1 MVATFGG
8 NSSDGSL
15 RLEKFIHT
23 LYSTSRKLM
32 KSILLTAALAAFAVQ
47 ARAQTATAPR
57 AAADQIATKKGP
69 LTVQP
74 ITHGSVVFTWN
85 GKTIYVDPYG
95 GASAYAGL
103 AAPDVILITDIH
115 GDHLD
120 PKTLAGLSVG
130 KALMVVPKAVAAQL
144 PAEYKAQVRILNN
157 GQRLDTLGMTVSAIP
172 MYNLPE
178 AADAPHTKG
187 RGNGYVLGLGGKN
200 VYLSGDTED
209 IAEMRALKGIDVA
222 FVCMNLPYTMDV
234 NQAAQGVL
242 AFKPGIV
249 YPYHYRGQNGL
260 SDVAAFKK
268 TVNAANKKIDV
279 RLRNWYPAAK

>member
-1 MVATFGG
+1 
-8 NSSDGSL
+8 
-15 RLEKFIHT
+15 
-23 LYSTSRKLM
+23 M
-32 KSILLTAALAAFAVQ
+32 KSTLIFTTALASFAVLAQ
-47 ARAQTATAPR
+47 AQTATPGAAPR
-57 AAADQIATKKGP
+57 VAADQIATKKGS

-74 ITHGSVVFTWN
+74 ITHGSVVLTWN

-95 GASAYAGL
+95 GAESYAGL

-115 GDHLD
+115 GDHMDL
-120 PKTLAGLSVG
+120 KTLAGLSVD
-130 KALMVVPKAVAAQL
+130 KALVVVPKAVAEKL
-144 PAEYKAQVRILNN
+144 PAAYKTQVRILNN
-157 GQRLDTLGMTVSAIP
+157 GQQLDTLGMTVSAIP

-234 NQAAQGVL
+234 NQAAQAVL

-260 SDVAAFKK
+260 SDVDSFKK
-268 TVNAANKKIDV
+268 TVNTANKKIDV
-279 RLRNWYPAAK
+279 RLRNWYAAPK

>member
-1 MVATFGG
+1 MKSTLILAAVLVAVAT
-8 NSSDGSL
+8 
-15 RLEKFIHT
+15 
-23 LYSTSRKLM
+23 
-32 KSILLTAALAAFAVQ
+32 Q
-47 ARAQTATAPR
+47 AQAQTAPAPR

-95 GASAYAGL
+95 GAAAYAGL

-130 KALMVVPKAVAAQL
+130 KALMIVPQAVADKL
-144 PAEYKAQVRILNN
+144 PAEYKAQVRVLGN
-157 GQRLDTLGMTVSAIP
+157 GQKLDTLDMTVSAIP

-178 AADAPHTKG
+178 APDAPHTKG
-187 RGNGYVLGLGGKN
+187 RGNGYVLNLGGKN

-209 IAEMRALKGIDVA
+209 IAEMRALKSIDVA

-234 NQAAQGVL
+234 QQAAQGVL

-260 SDVAAFKK
+260 SDVDGFKN
-268 TVNAANKKIDV
+268 TVNQANKKIDV
-279 RLRNWYPAAK
+279 RLRNWYPAAQ

>member
-1 MVATFGG
+1 
-8 NSSDGSL
+8 
-15 RLEKFIHT
+15 
-23 LYSTSRKLM
+23 M
-32 KSILLTAALAAFAVQ
+32 KSTFLLTAALAVFAVQ
-47 ARAQTATAPR
+47 AQAQMAAPAAAPL

-69 LTVQP
+69 ITVQP

-95 GASAYAGL
+95 GAEAYAGL

-130 KALMVVPKAVAAQL
+130 KALMIVPKAVAEKL
-144 PAEYKAQVRILNN
+144 PAEYQAQVRILNN
-157 GQRLDTLGMTVSAIP
+157 GQRLDTLDMSVSAVA

-178 AADAPHTKG
+178 AADSRHTKG
-187 RGNGYVLGLGGKN
+187 RGNGYVLNLGGKN

-209 IAEMRALKGIDVA
+209 IAEMRALKKIDVA

-234 NQAAQGVL
+234 DQAAQGVL

-249 YPYHYRGQNGL
+249 YPYHYRGQDGL
-260 SDVAAFKK
+260 SDVDSFKK
-268 TVNAANKKIDV
+268 TVNTANKKIDV

>member
-1 MVATFGG
+1 
-8 NSSDGSL
+8 
-15 RLEKFIHT
+15 
-23 LYSTSRKLM
+23 M
-32 KSILLTAALAAFAVQ
+32 KSLLILAAALATVATSVQ
-47 ARAQTATAPR
+47 AQTAPSTPAPR

-74 ITHGSVVFTWN
+74 ITHGSVVFSWN

-95 GASAYAGL
+95 GAAAYAGL
-103 AAPDVILITDIH
+103 AAPDIILITDIH

-130 KALMVVPKAVAAQL
+130 KALMVVPQAVADKL
-144 PAEYKAQVRILNN
+144 PAEYKAQVRILGN
-157 GQRLDTLGMTVSAIP
+157 GQQLDTLGLQVSAIP

-178 AADAPHTKG
+178 APDAPHTKG
-187 RGNGYVLGLGGKN
+187 RGNGYVLNLGGKN

-234 NQAAQGVL
+234 QQAAQGVL

-260 SDVAAFKK
+260 SDVDGFKK
-268 TVNAANKKIDV
+268 TVNTANKKIDV
-279 RLRNWYPAAK
+279 RLRNWYPAAQ

>member
-1 MVATFGG
+1 M
-8 NSSDGSL
+8 
-15 RLEKFIHT
+15 
-23 LYSTSRKLM
+23 
-32 KSILLTAALAAFAVQ
+32 AALAIQ
-47 ARAQTATAPR
+47 APAQTATPAAPPR
-57 AAADQIATKKGP
+57 VAADQIATKQGP

-74 ITHGSVVFTWN
+74 ITHGSVVLTWN

-95 GASAYAGL
+95 GAAAYAGL

-130 KALMVVPKAVAAQL
+130 KALLVVPQAVAEQL
-144 PAEYKAQVRILNN
+144 PVEYKAQVRILRN
-157 GQRLDTLGMTVSAIP
+157 GQRLDTLDLRVSALP

-178 AADAPHTKG
+178 APDARHPKG
-187 RGNGYVLGLGGKN
+187 RGNGYVLNLGGKN
-200 VYLSGDTED
+200 VYMSGDTED
-209 IAEMRALKGIDVA
+209 ITEMRALTGIDVA

-234 NQAAQGVL
+234 NQAAQAVL

-260 SDVAAFKK
+260 SDVDSFKK
-268 TVNAANKKIDV
+268 TVTSANKKIDV
-279 RLRNWYPAAK
+279 RLRNWYPVTK

>member
-1 MVATFGG
+1 
-8 NSSDGSL
+8 
-15 RLEKFIHT
+15 
-23 LYSTSRKLM
+23 M
-32 KSILLTAALAAFAVQ
+32 KSTLLLTAALAVFAVQ
-47 ARAQTATAPR
+47 AQAQTTSATRVP
-57 AAADQIATKKGP
+57 ADQIATKNGP

-74 ITHGSVVFTWN
+74 ITHGSVVLTWN

-95 GASAYAGL
+95 GAEAYAGL
-103 AAPDVILITDIH
+103 AKPDVILITDIH

-120 PKTLAGLSVG
+120 PKTLAGLPVG
-130 KALMVVPKAVAAQL
+130 KALMLVPKAVAEKL
-144 PAEYKAQVRILNN
+144 PAEYKAQVRVLSN
-157 GQRLDTLGMTVSAIP
+157 GQKLDTLGMSVAAIP

-209 IAEMRALKGIDVA
+209 IPEMRALKNIDVA

-249 YPYHYRGQNGL
+249 YPYHYRGTAGL
-260 SDVAAFKK
+260 SDVESFKK
-268 TVNAANKKIDV
+268 QVNAGNKKIDV
-279 RLRNWYPAAK
+279 RLRNWYLAAK

>member
-1 MVATFGG
+1 M
-8 NSSDGSL
+8 
-15 RLEKFIHT
+15 
-23 LYSTSRKLM
+23 KLPL
-32 KSILLTAALAAFAVQ
+32 LLTAALAAFAV
-47 ARAQTATAPR
+47 RAQAQAPAPAPR
-57 AAADQIATKKGP
+57 TAADQIATKKGP

-74 ITHGSVVFTWN
+74 ITHGSVVFAWN
-85 GKTIYVDPYG
+85 GKTIYVDPSG
-95 GASAYAGL
+95 GAEAYAGL

-120 PKTLAGLSVG
+120 LKTLAGLTVG
-130 KALMVVPKAVAAQL
+130 KALLVVPRAVADKL

-157 GQRLDTLGMTVSAIP
+157 GQKLDTLGLTVAAIP

-187 RGNGYVLGLGGKN
+187 RGNGYVLGLGGKT

-249 YPYHYRGQNGL
+249 YPYHYRGQGGL
-260 SDVAAFKK
+260 SDVAGFKQQ
-268 TVNAANKKIDV
+268 VNAGNKKIDV

>member
-1 MVATFGG
+1 M
-8 NSSDGSL
+8 
-15 RLEKFIHT
+15 KFT
-23 LYSTSRKLM
+23 L
-32 KSILLTAALAAFAVQ
+32 LLTAALAAVTLQ
-47 ARAQTATAPR
+47 APAQTATPAR

-74 ITHGSVVFTWN
+74 ITHGSVVLTWN

-95 GASAYAGL
+95 GAAAYAGL

-120 PKTLAGLSVG
+120 PKTLAGISVG
-130 KALMVVPKAVAAQL
+130 KALMVVPQAVAEQL
-144 PAEYKAQVRILNN
+144 PAQYKAQVRILRN
-157 GQRLDTLGMTVSAIP
+157 GQHLDTLGMGVAAIP

-178 AADAPHTKG
+178 TADSRHPKG
-187 RGNGYVLGLGGKN
+187 RGNGYVLNLGGKT

-209 IAEMRALKGIDVA
+209 TAEMRALKDIDVA

-234 NQAAQGVL
+234 QQAAQGVL

-249 YPYHYRGQNGL
+249 YPYHYRGQDGL
-260 SDVAAFKK
+260 SDVEGFRK
-268 TVNAANKKIDV
+268 TVQAANKKIEV
-279 RLRNWYPAAK
+279 RLRNWYPAAQ

>member
-1 MVATFGG
+1 M
-8 NSSDGSL
+8 
-15 RLEKFIHT
+15 
-23 LYSTSRKLM
+23 M
-32 KSILLTAALAAFAVQ
+32 KSTLLLTAALAAFAIQ
-47 ARAQTATAPR
+47 APAQTAPTAATAPR
-57 AAADQIATKKGP
+57 AAADQIATTKGP

-95 GASAYAGL
+95 GAAAYAGL

-120 PKTLAGLSVG
+120 PQTLAGLSVG
-130 KALMVVPKAVAAQL
+130 KALMVVPQAVADKL
-144 PAEYKAQVRILNN
+144 PAAYKAQVRILRN
-157 GQRLDTLGMTVSAIP
+157 GQRLDTLGMRVSAIP

-187 RGNGYVLGLGGKN
+187 RGNGYVLNLGGKN

-209 IAEMRALKGIDVA
+209 VAEMRALKGIDVA

-260 SDVAAFKK
+260 SDVATFKK

>member
-1 MVATFGG
+1 MKPTF
-8 NSSDGSL
+8 L
-15 RLEKFIHT
+15 
-23 LYSTSRKLM
+23 LM
-32 KSILLTAALAAFAVQ
+32 AVLAAFAIQ
-47 ARAQTATAPR
+47 ARAQTVATVAPPR
-57 AAADQIATKKGP
+57 VAADQIATPKGP

-74 ITHGSVVFTWN
+74 ITHGSVVLTWN

-95 GASAYAGL
+95 GAEAYAGL

-120 PKTLAGLSVG
+120 LKTLAGLSTG
-130 KALMVVPKAVAAQL
+130 KALLVVPQAVADQL
-144 PAEYKAQVRILNN
+144 PAEYKGQVRTLRN
-157 GQRLDTLGMTVSAIP
+157 GQQLDTLGLKVSAIP

-178 AADAPHTKG
+178 AADARHPKG
-187 RGNGYVLGLGGKN
+187 RGNGYVLNLGGKN

-249 YPYHYRGQNGL
+249 YPYHYRGQSGL
-260 SDVAAFKK
+260 SDVDGFKK

-279 RLRNWYPAAK
+279 RLRNWYPAAN

>member
-1 MVATFGG
+1 M
-8 NSSDGSL
+8 
-15 RLEKFIHT
+15 
-23 LYSTSRKLM
+23 KLF
-32 KSILLTAALAAFAVQ
+32 LLTAALAAFALQ
-47 ARAQTATAPR
+47 APAQTAPAATTMR
-57 AAADQIATKKGP
+57 AAADQIPTSKGP

-95 GASAYAGL
+95 GAAGYTGL
-103 AAPDVILITDIH
+103 AAPDIILITDIH

-120 PKTLAGLSVG
+120 PKTLAALSVG
-130 KALMVVPKAVAAQL
+130 KALMIVPKAVAEKL
-144 PAEYKAQVRILNN
+144 PAEYKPQVRILSN
-157 GQRLDTLGMTVSAIP
+157 GQQLDTLGMSVSAIP

-187 RGNGYVLGLGGKN
+187 RGNGYVLNLGGKN

-209 IAEMRALKGIDVA
+209 IPEMRALKNIDVA
-222 FVCMNLPYTMDV
+222 FVCMNLPYTMDI
-234 NQAAQGVL
+234 NQAAQAVL
-242 AFKPGIV
+242 AFKPAIV

-268 TVNAANKKIDV
+268 TVNAGNKKIDV
-279 RLRNWYPAAK
+279 RLRNWYPAAQ

>member
-1 MVATFGG
+1 
-8 NSSDGSL
+8 
-15 RLEKFIHT
+15 
-23 LYSTSRKLM
+23 M
-32 KSILLTAALAAFAVQ
+32 KSTLMLTAALVTFAVQ
-47 ARAQTATAPR
+47 TQAQTAAPATSPR
-57 AAADQIATKKGP
+57 VAADQITTKNGP

-95 GASAYAGL
+95 GAEAYAGL

-120 PKTLAGLSVG
+120 PKTLAGLSVS
-130 KALMVVPKAVAAQL
+130 KSLMIVPKAVAEKL
-144 PAEYKAQVRILNN
+144 PAEYKSQVRVLGN
-157 GQRLDTLGMTVSAIP
+157 GQQLDTLGMRVSAIP

-178 AADAPHTKG
+178 APDAMHTKG
-187 RGNGYVLGLGGKN
+187 RGNGYVLTLGGKN

-209 IAEMRALKGIDVA
+209 IAEMRALKNIDVA

-234 NQAAQGVL
+234 QQAAQGVL

-260 SDVAAFKK
+260 SDVTAFKK
-268 TVNAANKKIDV
+268 SVNATNKKIDV
-279 RLRNWYPAAK
+279 RLRNWYPAEAK